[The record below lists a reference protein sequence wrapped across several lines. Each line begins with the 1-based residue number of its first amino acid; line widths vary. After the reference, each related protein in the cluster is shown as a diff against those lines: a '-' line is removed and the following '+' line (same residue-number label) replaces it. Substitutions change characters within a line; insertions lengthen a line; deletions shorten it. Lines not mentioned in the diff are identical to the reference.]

1 MSERHVLDEQSGAVL
16 TLTLNR
22 AEKRNALGNQLRAEL
37 DECLA
42 RAGEDDSISVIVIK
56 ANGPDFSA
64 GMDVRANIG
73 VNNELAAAQRGV
85 TRLQDFMLRVRDV
98 PKPTIAQVHGHCV
111 GLATQLAICC
121 DIVVAAEDARIGVP
135 GWPNDWIADW
145 WVFRVG
151 AQRAKLMNFTSGSL
165 LSGLEAVEWGFAARA
180 FPADRL
186 DAETQR
192 LATWD
197 REVTGGDAA
206 AEEARH
212 QPGRGPDGLPHGGA
226 LHRHAKHPDLTL
238 RERAYRGRL
247 RARPRLRRRT
257 RALRPAAARR
267 VALEGSGYQAQASL
281 SCARARR
288 WLISPAW

>member
-1 MSERHVLDEQSGAVL
+1 MSERHVLYEQNDAVA

-42 RAGEDDSISVIVIK
+42 RLSADDSVSVIVIK

-64 GMDVRANIG
+64 GMDVRSNIG
-73 VNNELAAAQRGV
+73 LTDDLALAQRGV
-85 TRLQDFMLRVRDV
+85 TGLQDLMLRLRDV

-111 GLATQLAICC
+111 GLATQLCICC

-165 LSGLEAVEWGFAARA
+165 LSGLEAVEWGFAARPSRRIA
-180 FPADRL
+180 S
-186 DAETQR
+186 T
-192 LATWD
+192 
-197 REVTGGDAA
+197 
-206 AEEARH
+206 
-212 QPGRGPDGLPHGGA
+212 
-226 LHRHAKHPDLTL
+226 
-238 RERAYRGRL
+238 
-247 RARPRLRRRT
+247 RRRSGW
-257 RALRPAAARR
+257 PPGSRR
-267 VALEGSGYQAQASL
+267 
-281 SCARARR
+281 RR
-288 WLISPAW
+288 WRCCG

>member
-1 MSERHVLDEQSGAVL
+1 MSERHVLDEQHGAVL

-22 AEKRNALGNQLRAEL
+22 AEKRNALGNQLRGEL

-64 GMDVRANIG
+64 GMDVKANIG
-73 VNNELAAAQRGV
+73 INDDLAAAQRGV
-85 TRLQDFMLRVRDV
+85 TGLQDFMLRVRDV
-98 PKPTIAQVHGHCV
+98 PKATIAQVHGHCV

-165 LSGLEAVEWGFAARA
+165 LSGLEAVEWGFAAKA
-180 FPADRL
+180 YPADRL
-186 DAETQR
+186 EAETQR
-192 LATWD
+192 LAAWIAKTPVEMLRLKKHAINQAED
-197 REVTGGDAA
+197 QMGFRTVARYTATQNTLISRSESGHTGGDY
-206 AEEARH
+206 ARA
-212 QPGRGPDGLPHGGA
+212 HGF
-226 LHRHAKHPDLTL
+226 
-238 RERAYRGRL
+238 
-247 RARPRLRRRT
+247 
-257 RALRPAAARR
+257 AAARER
-267 VALEGSGYQAQASL
+267 YGPPPPVE
-281 SCARARR
+281 
-288 WLISPAW
+288 